1 MNTKMTLTTLLFSAA
16 IAMTST
22 AQAGAGDDLMK
33 AMKACKADSKAVSA
47 AQSMIKKHGGSP
59 SDKQVD
65 DFIDSLDSDDLI
77 DCIDDKLD

>member
-1 MNTKMTLTTLLFSAA
+1 MKTKITLTTLLFSAA
-16 IAMTST
+16 LALTST
-22 AQAGAGDDLMK
+22 AQADAGDDLMK
-33 AMKACKADSKAVSA
+33 AMKACKADSKAISA

-77 DCIDDKLD
+77 DCIDDNLD